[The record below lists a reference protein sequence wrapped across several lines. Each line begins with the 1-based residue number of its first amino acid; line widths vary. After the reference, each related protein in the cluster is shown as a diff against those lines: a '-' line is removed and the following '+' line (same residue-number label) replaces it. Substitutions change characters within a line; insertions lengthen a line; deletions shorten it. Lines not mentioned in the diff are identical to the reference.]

1 MFIFKKIR
9 FVSLLLA
16 LALTACSPQDTPAES
31 DASTSGEDKSITLLF
46 NVQSNTIDPHT
57 DVNYTAVRAGIAETL
72 VTIDNDLKLRPALAE
87 SWSSVDGQNW
97 TFLIRKGATF
107 HNGKPVDA
115 AAVQASLKRAQELNP
130 SVRNSLHI
138 REMKSD
144 GQVLTLVTEQ
154 PDPQLPSSLVHPN
167 TAVLAI
173 ESTEGMPVGT
183 GPFQFL
189 SFKPASELNVE
200 RNRNYWGGTVRIA
213 RAKFA
218 FNEDANA
225 RLLAIQAKSADI
237 VYRPPIESFDQLRAD
252 PSLTLE
258 SLASLR
264 THQLI
269 YNFNH
274 ADLKQEAVRRAF
286 DALIDREAIVS
297 GIMNGQATSAA
308 GPFLAE
314 APFSPKYTPKAFDL
328 AAARQSFAAAG
339 YQVDNGRVL
348 QDGQPLAFRL
358 LTYQAR
364 AELPLIA
371 QLIQANAR
379 ELGITVDIRLVD
391 NIDEY
396 LAANNDWDLAVYSSI
411 TAPRG
416 DASYF
421 LNAAYTPEGALN
433 YAHVHQP
440 ELEVLIGKLNAAI
453 SEGERNAIAQEA
465 VGYIDKHVLNSY
477 IIHPNHF
484 VVYSNH
490 VKNWVTSKS
499 EYYLLTKDLD
509 IE

>member
-1 MFIFKKIR
+1 
-9 FVSLLLA
+9 
-16 LALTACSPQDTPAES
+16 
-31 DASTSGEDKSITLLF
+31 
-46 NVQSNTIDPHT
+46 
-57 DVNYTAVRAGIAETL
+57 
-72 VTIDNDLKLRPALAE
+72 
-87 SWSSVDGQNW
+87 
-97 TFLIRKGATF
+97 
-107 HNGKPVDA
+107 
-115 AAVQASLKRAQELNP
+115 
-130 SVRNSLHI
+130 
-138 REMKSD
+138 
-144 GQVLTLVTEQ
+144 
-154 PDPQLPSSLVHPN
+154 
-167 TAVLAI
+167 
-173 ESTEGMPVGT
+173 
-183 GPFQFL
+183 
-189 SFKPASELNVE
+189 
-200 RNRNYWGGTVRIA
+200 
-213 RAKFA
+213 
-218 FNEDANA
+218 
-225 RLLAIQAKSADI
+225 
-237 VYRPPIESFDQLRAD
+237 PP
-252 PSLTLE
+252 P
-258 SLASLR
+258 
-264 THQLI
+264 
-269 YNFNH
+269 
-274 ADLKQEAVRRAF
+274 
-286 DALIDREAIVS
+286 
-297 GIMNGQATSAA
+297 
-308 GPFLAE
+308 P
-314 APFSPKYTPKAFDL
+314 P
-328 AAARQSFAAAG
+328 RQSFAAAG